1 MRMNINVKLAEH
13 QKIETNRLWLRPFV
27 MSDAAD
33 MFEYSSD
40 ASNLQFVFNPHPNLA
55 HTSFVI
61 ANHFMKEPLGKWAI
75 ELKSEQKMIGL
86 IQFSKL
92 VEQKGTAEL
101 SYVLHKKY
109 WNQGLMTEV
118 LASVTQVCLKEIGLK
133 QLVLNC
139 DRENLSSIRVAQ
151 KVGYKRIGRF
161 KGSTQ
166 YNKGRISEFEEFDI
180 KKGNQVLGVSHV

>member
-1 MRMNINVKLAEH
+1 MNINVKLAEH
-13 QKIETNRLWLRPFV
+13 QKIETSRLWLRPFV

-40 ASNLQFVFNPHPNLA
+40 SSNLRFVFNPHPNLT
-55 HTSFVI
+55 HTRFVI

-75 ELKSEQKMIGL
+75 ELKAEQKMIGL

-92 VEQKGTAEL
+92 IEQKGTAEL

-109 WNQGLMTEV
+109 WNQGLMTEA
-118 LASVTQVCLKEIGLK
+118 LASLSEVGLKEIGLK
-133 QLVLNC
+133 QLVLHC
-139 DRENLSSIRVAQ
+139 DRENFSSIQVAQ
-151 KVGYKRIGRF
+151 KVGYKRMGRF

-166 YNKGRISEFEEFDI
+166 YNKGRISVFEEYVI